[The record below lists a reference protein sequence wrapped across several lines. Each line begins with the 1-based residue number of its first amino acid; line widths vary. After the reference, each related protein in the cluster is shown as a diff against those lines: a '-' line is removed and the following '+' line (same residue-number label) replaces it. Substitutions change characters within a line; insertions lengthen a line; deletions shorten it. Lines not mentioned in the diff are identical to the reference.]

1 MSVTALALGYVPLVD
16 AAPLL
21 VADALGFAREEGLE
35 LTLIPAPG
43 WSTLRDMLG
52 AGQVVAAQMLSPVPI
67 ATALGLGGAST
78 RLEALMVLNLN
89 GNTIG
94 VSQDLADRMRT
105 LGHEFDFADARA
117 AGLALVAAGKGLR
130 IGVPFAFSM
139 HRELIQYW
147 LDGLGQPLPPGLEPG
162 LEIVTVPPPRMAQAL
177 AAGEI
182 DAFCVGE
189 PRGSVAVETG
199 AGELLLPG
207 SAIWAAAP
215 EKVLATRSGWAE
227 AEPDLAGR
235 LIRAIW
241 RAGRWLGQST
251 NHSIA
256 ADLLAAPGRLAVS
269 SEVIERVLTGRLLL
283 AAGGA
288 EARVPRFIEFH
299 AGAANFPWR
308 SQAAW
313 IGARLAKRHGLDLMP
328 AINAARSVFRSD
340 LYRLHLKGTGADL
353 PGASDKVEGSLAV
366 PTAASSAEGRL
377 ILMPDQFFD
386 ARIFDPGEPAR

>member
-1 MSVTALALGYVPLVD
+1 MSVTPINLGFLPLVD
-16 AAPLL
+16 AAPLM
-21 VADALGFAREEGLE
+21 VAQSLGFAREEGLD
-35 LTLIPAPG
+35 LTLVPAPS

-52 AGQVVAAQMLSPVPI
+52 SGQVVAAQMLSPIPI
-67 ATALGLGGAST
+67 ATALGLGGAAT
-78 RLEALMVLNLN
+78 PLEALMVLNLN

-94 VSQDLADRMRT
+94 VSQGLAAKMRA
-105 LGHEFDFADARA
+105 GGFGFDFQDARA
-117 AGLALVAAGKGLR
+117 AGLALLGAGPKLR
-130 IGVPFAFSM
+130 VGVPFVFSM
-139 HRELIQYW
+139 HRELIHYW
-147 LDGLGQPLPPGLEPG
+147 LDALGQPLPQG
-162 LEIVTVPPPRMAQAL
+162 LEIVTIAPPRMGEAL

-189 PRGSVAVETG
+189 PRGSIAMETG

-207 SAIWAAAP
+207 SAIWSAAP
-215 EKVLATRSGWAE
+215 EKVLATRKGWAE

-241 RAGRWLGQST
+241 RAARWLGQPA

-256 ADLLAAPGRLAVS
+256 ADLLAAPGRLSVG
-269 SEVIERVLTGRLLL
+269 SEVIERVLTGRLLM
-283 AAGGA
+283 APHGA
-288 EARVPRFIEFH
+288 EQVVPRFIEFH

-313 IGARLAKRHGLDLMP
+313 IGARLAKRHGLNLMP
-328 AINAARSVFRSD
+328 AIEAARSVFRSD
-340 LYRLHLKGTGADL
+340 LYRQHLRGTGAEL

-366 PTAASSAEGRL
+366 PTAASSFEGRL

-386 ARIFDPGEPAR
+386 ARIFDPMDPER

>member
-1 MSVTALALGYVPLVD
+1 MSVMALNLGFVPLVD

-21 VADALGFAREEGLE
+21 VAQALGFAREEGLD
-35 LTLIPAPG
+35 LTLVPAPG

-52 AGQVVAAQMLSPVPI
+52 SGQVVAAQMLSPVPI
-67 ATALGLGGAST
+67 AMALGLGGAAT
-78 RLEALMVLNLN
+78 PLEALMVLNLN
-89 GNTIG
+89 GNTVG
-94 VSQDLADRMRT
+94 VSQGLAARMRA
-105 LGHEFDFADARA
+105 GGFGFDFADARA
-117 AGLALVAAGKGLR
+117 AGVALLNAGPNLR

-147 LDGLGQPLPPGLEPG
+147 LDGLGQPLPPGI
-162 LEIVTVPPPRMAQAL
+162 EIVTVPPPRMAEAL

-199 AGELLLPG
+199 AGQLLLPG

-215 EKVLATRSGWAE
+215 EKVLATRAGWAE

-241 RAGRWLGQST
+241 RAGRWLGQPG

-256 ADLLAAPGRLAVS
+256 ADLLAAPGRLAVG
-269 SEVIERVLTGRLLL
+269 SEVIERVLTGRLLQ
-283 AAGGA
+283 AAGGT
-288 EARVPRFIEFH
+288 EVRVPRFIEFH

-313 IGARLAKRHGLDLMP
+313 IGARLAKRHGLDALP
-328 AINAARSVFRSD
+328 AIYAARSVFRSD

-366 PTAASSAEGRL
+366 PMAASSAEGRL

-386 ARIFDPGEPAR
+386 ARIFDPADLMR

>member
-1 MSVTALALGYVPLVD
+1 MRLMSLNLGYVPLVD
-16 AAPLL
+16 SAPLL
-21 VADALGFAREEGLE
+21 VAQALGFAREEGLD
-35 LTLIPAPG
+35 LTLVAAPS

-52 AGQVVAAQMLSPVPI
+52 SGQVVAAQMLSPVPI
-67 ATALGLGGAST
+67 ATALGLGGGAT
-78 RLEALMVLNLN
+78 RLEALMVLTLN

-94 VSQDLADRMRT
+94 VSRGLAARMRA
-105 LGHEFDFADARA
+105 LGFGFDFVNARA
-117 AGLALVAAGKGLR
+117 AGLALLAAGPNLR

-147 LDGLGQPLPPGLEPG
+147 LDGLGQSLPPG
-162 LEIVTVPPPRMAQAL
+162 LEIVTVPPPRMAEAL

-215 EKVLATRSGWAE
+215 EKVLATRAGWAE

-241 RAGRWLGQST
+241 RAGRWLGQPA
-251 NHSIA
+251 NHSVA
-256 ADLLAAPGRLAVS
+256 ADLLAAPGRLAVG
-269 SEVIERVLTGRLLL
+269 SEVIERVLTGRLLR
-283 AAGGA
+283 AVGGA
-288 EARVPRFIEFH
+288 EVCVPRFIEFH

-313 IGARLAKRHGLDLMP
+313 IGARLAQRHGLDLMHSVS
-328 AINAARSVFRSD
+328 AARSVFRSD
-340 LYRLHLKGTGADL
+340 LYRLHLKGTRADL

-386 ARIFDPGEPAR
+386 ARIFDPADPVR

>member
-1 MSVTALALGYVPLVD
+1 MSLLPLNLGFLPLVD

-21 VADALGFAREEGLE
+21 VAQALGFAREEGLD
-35 LTLIPAPG
+35 LTLVPAPS

-67 ATALGLGGAST
+67 ATALWLGGAT
-78 RLEALMVLNLN
+78 TQLEALMVLNLN

-94 VSQDLADRMRT
+94 VSQGLAAQMRAH
-105 LGHEFDFADARA
+105 GFGFDFQDARA
-117 AGLALVAAGKGLR
+117 AGLALLAAGPKMR

-147 LDGLGQPLPPGLEPG
+147 LDGLGQPLPKG
-162 LEIVTVPPPRMAQAL
+162 LEIVTVPPPRMGEAL

-215 EKVLATRSGWAE
+215 EKVLATRLGWAD

-241 RAGRWLGQST
+241 RAGRWLGQSA

-256 ADLLAAPGRLAVS
+256 ADLLAAPGRLAVG
-269 SEVIERVLTGRLLL
+269 SEVIERVLTGRLLI
-283 AAGGA
+283 APFGTEHFA
-288 EARVPRFIEFH
+288 PRFIEFH

-313 IGARLAKRHGLDLMP
+313 IGSRLAKRHGLDLIP
-328 AINAARSVFRSD
+328 AIQAARSVFRSD
-340 LYRLHLKGTGADL
+340 LYRQHLRGTGAEL
-353 PGASDKVEGSLAV
+353 PGASDKVEGTLAV
-366 PTAASSAEGRL
+366 PTAASSSEGRL

-386 ARIFDPGEPAR
+386 ARIFDPAAPAR

>member
-1 MSVTALALGYVPLVD
+1 MSLTELTLGYVPLVD
-16 AAPLL
+16 ASPLL
-21 VADALGFAREEGLE
+21 VAEALGFAREEGLA

-52 AGQVVAAQMLSPVPI
+52 SGQVVAAQMLSPVPI
-67 ATALGLGGAST
+67 AAAMGFGGAAA
-78 RLEALMVLNLN
+78 RLEALMVLTLN

-94 VSQDLADRMRT
+94 VSRDLAARMRGT
-105 LGHEFDFADARA
+105 GFGFDFIDARA
-117 AGLALVAAGKGLR
+117 AGLALLAAGKRLR

-147 LDGLGQPLPPGLEPG
+147 LEGLARPFPEGLD
-162 LEIVTVPPPRMAQAL
+162 ICTIPPPRMAEAL

-241 RAGRWLGQST
+241 RAGRWLSQPV
-251 NHSIA
+251 NHSIG
-256 ADLLAAPGRLAVS
+256 ADLLSVPGKLAVS
-269 SEVIERVLTGRLLL
+269 AEVIERVLTGRLLI
-283 AAGGA
+283 APGGA
-288 EARVPRFIEFH
+288 EAQVPRFIEFH

-313 IGARLAKRHGLDLMP
+313 IGMRLAKRHGLAPLP
-328 AINAARSVFRSD
+328 AIAAARSVFRSD
-340 LYRLHLKGTGADL
+340 LYRLHMHGTGADL
-353 PGASDKVEGSLAV
+353 PGASDKFEGSLAV
-366 PTAASSAEGRL
+366 PTAASSTEGRL
-377 ILMPDQFFD
+377 ILLPDRFFD
-386 ARIFDPGEPAR
+386 ARIFDPADPLR